1 MRPHENNFIKLK
13 VNKKNQRPVGFFFQG
28 FKFFFKIEV
37 QQGRRELFLESEY
50 VSEVIEHR
58 GTVACV
64 TRLSAQSRNVLF
76 TRV

>member
-28 FKFFFKIEV
+28 FKFFLKIEV

-64 TRLSAQSRNVLF
+64 LPELLNSKNIAP
-76 TRV
+76 